1 MFTQEFKNT
10 QSCSKKRKGTMTM
23 SKIGI
28 SESSMIVFETLLNAN
43 REAMTSF
50 LLMWAHPVSLVMS

>member
-1 MFTQEFKNT
+1 
-10 QSCSKKRKGTMTM
+10 M